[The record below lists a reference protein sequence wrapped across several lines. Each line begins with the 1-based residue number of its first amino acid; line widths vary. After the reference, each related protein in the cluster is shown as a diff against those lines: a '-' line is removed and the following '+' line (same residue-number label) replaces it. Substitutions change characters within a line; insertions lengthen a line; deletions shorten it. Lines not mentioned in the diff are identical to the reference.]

1 MSITIELWKFQKR
14 HNSTARPE
22 GTGATEVN
30 VVFKK
35 PTSINNP
42 ILILEFSSFPDYNYV
57 VIPTLNMYYYI
68 SDIVVGNANIFE
80 LHCTLDALATARPY
94 INAGS
99 AFVKYATNNFNAFL
113 KDDRIIPTA
122 DITTFVKNNYLQE
135 IQDYDLQ
142 PATYQWI
149 LTVFSDADGFCSYLV
164 AWTTVKYLT
173 ENLIQ
178 GGTSVWGSITQL
190 FADVQGALIDLHWCP
205 IDMGRLQQEGIVAD
219 IASDIHIGDWDSM
232 VQGYEIFR
240 YQYIMEDILSL
251 SDMPNN
257 FTLCSP
263 YTEAKLYIPLIGTVE
278 LSLDEFQDV
287 TNLHFRYILN
297 LQNGNVTFMLMKNGP
312 YNQADCKVI
321 ATYHGN
327 CSYTVPLAFQQIN
340 GMNVLMAGASA
351 VAGVVSGGALT
362 IAGIAGAV
370 ASMFS
375 AFKRTTSEIGS
386 FGGNFSSG
394 GNRLKLMIFKHGLS
408 EQPENMATLYGRPC
422 CKVLSMATLVN
433 GYVQTSQF
441 QLEAPLDDE
450 IIQQVNSLMDSG
462 VYLE

>member
-1 MSITIELWKFQKR
+1 MSISIELWKFQKR

-22 GTGATEVN
+22 GTGSTIVD

-42 ILILEFSSFPDYNYV
+42 ILILEFSEFPDYNYV

-68 SDIVVGNANIFE
+68 RDVVVGNANIFE

-94 INAGS
+94 INVCS
-99 AFVKYATNNFNAFL
+99 AFVKYSTLNFNEYL

-122 DITTFVKNNYLQE
+122 DITTSVVNNYLQE
-135 IQDYDLQ
+135 IRDYSSNG
-142 PATYQWI
+142 ATYQWI
-149 LTVFSDADGFCSYLV
+149 LTVFSEDDGLCSYIV
-164 AWTTVKYLT
+164 SWNQIKSLT
-173 ENLIQ
+173 QNLMQ
-178 GGTSVWGSITQL
+178 AGTSVWGSITQL
-190 FADVQGALIDLHWCP
+190 FNDVQGALIDVHWCP
-205 IDMGRLQQEGIVAD
+205 ITLERLQQAD
-219 IASDIHIGDWDSM
+219 IAADNASRIKIGDWDSLID
-232 VQGYEIFR
+232 GYELTS
-240 YQYIMEDILSL
+240 YQYTIGDDVISL
-251 SDMPNN
+251 SNKPSN

-263 YTEAKLYIPLIGTVE
+263 YCEAKLYIPLIGTVD
-278 LSLDEFQDV
+278 LSLEEFQDV
-287 TNLHFRYILN
+287 SNVNFRYVIN
-297 LQNGNVTFMLMKNGP
+297 LQNGNVTCMIMKD
-312 YNQADCKVI
+312 AATKVI

-340 GMNVLMAGASA
+340 GVNALVAGASA
-351 VAGVVSGGALT
+351 VAGIASGGALT
-362 IAGIAGAV
+362 IAGIAGSV

-375 AFKRTTSEIGS
+375 AFKRSTSEIGT
-386 FGGNFSSG
+386 FGGNFYAG
-394 GNRLKLMIFKHGLS
+394 GNNLKLMIFKHGLS
-408 EQPENMATLYGRPC
+408 EQPENMTILYGRPC
-422 CKVLSMATLVN
+422 CKVLSMSTLLN